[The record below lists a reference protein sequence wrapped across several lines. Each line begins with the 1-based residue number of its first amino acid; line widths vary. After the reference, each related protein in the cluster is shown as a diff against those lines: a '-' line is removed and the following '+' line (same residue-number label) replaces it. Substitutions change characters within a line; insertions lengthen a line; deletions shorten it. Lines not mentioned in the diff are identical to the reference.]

1 MSLFVRTIVKKRDG
15 RELAEGEV
23 ADFVAGVTDKT
34 ITDEQAAAFLMAVLI
49 RGMTTRE
56 TAALTF
62 AMMRSGETWDLSR
75 HGFVADKHSTGGVGD
90 KVTLVLAPL
99 LAAVGVK
106 AGMMSGRGL
115 GHTGGTL
122 DKLEAIP
129 GFRTA
134 LPKDEFDRLLDT
146 VGCALIGQT
155 DSIAPADRRLY
166 ALRDVTGTVESIPL
180 ITASILSKKLA
191 TGAQAVVFDVKTGN
205 GAFMADPKDA
215 EQLGRALVD
224 TTRATGRK
232 ASGYLTAMDR
242 PLGEAV
248 GNANEVEESIRM
260 LGGEGPADLRENTLL
275 LGADLL
281 LAAGLETNPKEAR
294 RRLNAALADGRAL
307 EVFAKLIAAQGGD
320 ASVCDD
326 VKRLPQPRSRRD
338 VPAPESGV
346 VTEVATREIGLLA
359 IEFGCGRAKKDD
371 TIDPASG
378 FRIRKKPGDPVEK
391 GEPLLVVELGPT
403 AQPKADFFDRL
414 AACWTIGPAG
424 ARVSTLPFAVGT
436 L

>member
-15 RELAEGEV
+15 GTLSEGEI
-23 ADFVAGVTDKT
+23 ADFVAGVTSGA
-34 ITDEQAAAFLMAVLI
+34 ITDEQAAALLMAI
-49 RGMTTRE
+49 CCRGMSTAE

-62 AMMRSGETWDLSR
+62 AMMRSGDTWDLTR

-90 KVTLVLAPL
+90 KATLVLAPL
-99 LAAVGVK
+99 LASLGVK

-134 LPKDEFDRLLDT
+134 LPKPDFDRLLET

-191 TGAQAVVFDVKTGN
+191 TGAHAVVFDVKTGN
-205 GAFMADPKDA
+205 GAFMADPADA
-215 EQLGRALVD
+215 RTLGSALVE

-232 ASGYLTAMDR
+232 ATGYITAMDR
-242 PLGEAV
+242 PLGRAV
-248 GNANEVEESIRM
+248 GNANEVEESILM
-260 LGGEGPADLRENTLL
+260 LRGEGPADLRENTLL

-281 LAAGLETNPKEAR
+281 LAAGVETSAKDAR
-294 RRLNAALADGRAL
+294 RRLNAALSDGRAL
-307 EVFAKLIAAQGGD
+307 ETFARLIAAQHGD

-326 VKRLPQPRSRRD
+326 PKRLPQPVAHRA
-338 VPAPESGV
+338 VPAPAAGV
-346 VTEVATREIGLLA
+346 VARIATREVGMLA
-359 IEFGCGRAKKDD
+359 IELGCGRSKKDD
-371 TIDPASG
+371 VVDPASG
-378 FRIRKKPGDPVEK
+378 FRIEKKPGDAVSS
-391 GEPLLVVELGPT
+391 GEPLLVVELGPSAKPNAT
-403 AQPKADFFDRL
+403 FYDRL
-414 AACWTIGPAG
+414 AACFEIAPAG
-424 ARVSTLPFAVGT
+424 TKVETLPFVVGT